1 MGHGGQLTNPLILR
15 SRICF
20 NNPPPLSL
28 PKRKYCQMRIFMKQ
42 KISSWL
48 KDISLVGT
56 ENLECKLKQHLA
68 LVPVGIICGMRYP
81 LNTVLVLMFSGSF
94 AF

>member
-1 MGHGGQLTNPLILR
+1 
-15 SRICF
+15 
-20 NNPPPLSL
+20 
-28 PKRKYCQMRIFMKQ
+28 MRIFMEQ

>member
-1 MGHGGQLTNPLILR
+1 
-15 SRICF
+15 
-20 NNPPPLSL
+20 
-28 PKRKYCQMRIFMKQ
+28 MRIFMEQ

-81 LNTVLVLMFSGSF
+81 LNTVLVFSSGSF

>member
-1 MGHGGQLTNPLILR
+1 
-15 SRICF
+15 
-20 NNPPPLSL
+20 
-28 PKRKYCQMRIFMKQ
+28 MRIFMKQ

-48 KDISLVGT
+48 KDISLFGT
-56 ENLECKLKQHLA
+56 ENLEYKLKQRPA

-81 LNTVLVLMFSGSF
+81 VNTVLVFSSLSF

>member
-1 MGHGGQLTNPLILR
+1 
-15 SRICF
+15 
-20 NNPPPLSL
+20 
-28 PKRKYCQMRIFMKQ
+28 MRIFMKQ

-48 KDISLVGT
+48 KDISLFGT

-81 LNTVLVLMFSGSF
+81 LNTVLVFSSLSFF